1 MASIHITVEVAEA
14 GYASERSELIATAT
28 EFGEK
33 AVVRAI
39 AEALY
44 MDAKAG
50 LNDRFIKHAK
60 NSCTN
65 K

>member
-14 GYASERSELIATAT
+14 GYASELIATAT